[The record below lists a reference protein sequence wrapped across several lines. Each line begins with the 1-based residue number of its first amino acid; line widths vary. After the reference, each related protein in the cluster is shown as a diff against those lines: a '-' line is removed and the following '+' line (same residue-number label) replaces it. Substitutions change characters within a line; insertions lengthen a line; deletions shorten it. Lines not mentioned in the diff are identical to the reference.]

1 MRVGLTYDLDANIL
15 QIAAAIENLGHT
27 VIRIGSAFDLVDKLA
42 AGQRFDL
49 VFNCCRGQETSASP
63 SQVPELLSLYRV
75 PCTFSSPATLN
86 ICNQRSAMK
95 SLLRDRGVPTSDY
108 WLVETLGDIP
118 RVDAT
123 YPVIVGPSLRR
134 CASTCPV
141 ASDAAELSKACCQVM
156 SLYATPAL
164 VEPFLLGQEF
174 QVALLGSGGSASVL
188 MPAEVS
194 ATMASSMER
203 IALAAW
209 RTVGGYD
216 AGCVTLKCDTE
227 GQPHVMNIEPMPSLG
242 ENSVFMQLAQ
252 ATDISLS
259 VVVERIMKTCG
270 ERVGMESGH
279 QLRRPHILSTNLVS
293 DLTQN

>member
-49 VFNCCRGQETSASP
+49 VFNGCRGQETSASA
-63 SQVPELLSLYRV
+63 SLVPELLSLYGV
-75 PCTFSSPATLN
+75 PCTFSSPAILN
-86 ICNQRSAMK
+86 ICNQRCAMK

-123 YPVIVGPSLRR
+123 YPVTVGPTTRC

-141 ASDAAELSKACCQVM
+141 ANDAAELSKACCQVM

-164 VEPFLLGQEF
+164 VEPCMSGQEF

-188 MPAEVS
+188 MPAEVP
-194 ATMASSMER
+194 AALASSIER
-203 IALAAW
+203 IARAAW

-227 GQPHVMNIEPMPSLG
+227 GQPHVMNIEPMPSLA

-252 ATDISLS
+252 ATDLSLS
-259 VVVERIMKTCG
+259 AVVERIMKTCG
-270 ERVGMESGH
+270 DRVGMEGGH

>member
-1 MRVGLTYDLDANIL
+1 MRVGLTYDLDANTL
-15 QIAAAIENLGHT
+15 QMAAAIENLGHT

-42 AGQRFDL
+42 AGQRYDL
-49 VFNCCRGQETSASP
+49 VFNCCRGQETSDSA

-75 PCTFSSPATLN
+75 PCTFSSPATLH

-123 YPVIVGPSLRR
+123 YPVTVGLTTRY
-134 CASTCPV
+134 CASKCLI
-141 ASDAAELSKACCQVM
+141 ANDAAELSKACCQVM

-164 VEPFLLGQEF
+164 IEPFLSGQEF

-188 MPAEVS
+188 MPAEVP
-194 ATMASSMER
+194 AGLASSIER
-203 IALAAW
+203 IARAAW
-209 RTVGGYD
+209 RTVGGCD

-227 GQPHVMNIEPMPSLG
+227 GQPHVMNIEPMPSLA

-252 ATDISLS
+252 ATDLSLS
-259 VVVERIMKTCG
+259 AVVERIIKTCG

-279 QLRRPHILSTNLVS
+279 QLRRPHILPTNLVS